1 MPRNFNLPKLSG
13 LKWKDPRVGM
23 RAVLGVLLVANLV
36 AAVVAFKPFG
46 GGADDL
52 RRERNGLQQQLAQLQ
67 TQVPRTR
74 NWWKRWKPRAR
85 QGDQFLANYFT
96 DRRVVTSTI
105 QGELVQIAKDAGITY
120 QPTTWTPELIEG
132 SDTLGMM
139 TINAGCQGTY
149 AALSKFVNLVD
160 KSPRFLII
168 ESMIAAPQQTGQ
180 ILNVT
185 IKVDTF
191 VKEQGIGETE
201 QEVTDPE
208 PAAPAVPPAA
218 PTAGTT
224 AAPTKTAAV
233 TGAGQ

>member
-1 MPRNFNLPKLSG
+1 MRELL
-13 LKWKDPRVGM
+13 LERV
-23 RAVLGVLLVANLV
+23 AVAPQIVR

-52 RRERNGLQQQLAQLQ
+52 RRDRNALQQQLAQLER
-67 TQVPRTR
+67 QVAKNRKLVEKVST
-74 NWWKRWKPRAR
+74 AR
-85 QGDQFLANYFT
+85 SQGDQFLAKYFT

-105 QGELVQIAKDAGITY
+105 QSELVQIAKDAGITY
-120 QPTTWTPELIEG
+120 QPTTWTLDVIEG
-132 SDTLGMM
+132 SDTLAMM

-168 ESMIAAPQQTGQ
+168 ESMVASPQQTGQ

-191 VKEQGIGETE
+191 VKEQGL
-201 QEVTDPE
+201 DAAPE
-208 PAAPAVPPAA
+208 PDPDAPPSEKAAAAP
-218 PTAGTT
+218 
-224 AAPTKTAAV
+224 
-233 TGAGQ
+233 GAGI

>member
-1 MPRNFNLPKLSG
+1 MLRNFSLPA
-13 LKWKDPRVGM
+13 LKWKDPRVAM
-23 RAVLGVLLVANLV
+23 RAVLGVLLLANLV
-36 AAVVAFKPFG
+36 AAVIAFKPFG

-52 RRERNGLQQQLAQLQ
+52 RRDRNVLQQQLAQLQ
-67 TQVPRTR
+67 KQVSKNKKLVEKVET
-74 NWWKRWKPRAR
+74 AR
-85 QGDQFLANYFT
+85 SQGDQFLAKYFT
-96 DRRVVTSTI
+96 ERRVVTSTI

-168 ESMIAAPQQTGQ
+168 ESMVAAPQQTGQ

-185 IKVDTF
+185 VKVDTF
-191 VKEQGIGETE
+191 VQEQGLGL
-201 QEVTDPE
+201 PE
-208 PAAPAVPPAA
+208 PEVAAPAPDNAAVPPNAA
-218 PTAGTT
+218 PPATAGPRAT
-224 AAPTKTAAV
+224 AAQ
-233 TGAGQ
+233 GAGL

>member
-1 MPRNFNLPKLSG
+1 MPRNFNFSGSFSG

-23 RAVLGVLLVANLV
+23 RALLGVLLLANLV

-52 RRERNGLQQQLAQLQ
+52 RRERNALQLQLAQLQ
-67 TQVPRTR
+67 KQVAKNKKLVEKVET
-74 NWWKRWKPRAR
+74 AR
-85 QGDQFLANYFT
+85 SQGDQFLSRYFT
-96 DRRVVTSTI
+96 KRRVLTSTI
-105 QGELVQIAKDAGITY
+105 QGELVQIAKEAGVTY
-120 QPTTWTPELIEG
+120 QPTTWTQEVIEG
-132 SDTLGMM
+132 SDTLEMW

-168 ESMIAAPQQTGQ
+168 ESLNAVPQQTGQ

-191 VKEQGIGETE
+191 VKEQGIGEAPD
-201 QEVTDPE
+201 QEVVEPE
-208 PAAPAVPPAA
+208 TAAPNAA
-218 PTAGTT
+218 PTAV
-224 AAPTKTAAV
+224 PTKTASA
-233 TGAGQ
+233 TGVGQ